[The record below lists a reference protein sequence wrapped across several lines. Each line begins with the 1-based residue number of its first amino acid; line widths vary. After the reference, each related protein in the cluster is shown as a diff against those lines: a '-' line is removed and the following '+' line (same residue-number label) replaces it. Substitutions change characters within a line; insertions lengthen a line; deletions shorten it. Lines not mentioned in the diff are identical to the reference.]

1 MSVQGEITETNG
13 PAAGTSTAGL
23 ASAEDWRA
31 LLSRFSHIVLV
42 ANSEAVN
49 LPELRRDMPET
60 ALFVFFNKVYK
71 VLSEPFSGNALLVA
85 RSGTMG
91 ANIVH
96 RRETSDVLK
105 FFPNPGFLGI
115 LNIRVEAG
123 ERLSP
128 PADFGSAPAGHLDLA
143 SYFTDFYPAGK
154 LATSGFAMALWL
166 SELQVPGRIV
176 LAGFS
181 ARRSERWKVFSIHD
195 WTFEQVF
202 LRLFSR
208 LGKIEIVGGAQASS
222 FAGLAKRFPD
232 VPPAEIALVAAE
244 VLSER
249 LENTDNQI
257 DRLMSITKG
266 LRSLDN
272 FFRRLKPK
280 TRKER
285 FLAAQQKDG

>member
-1 MSVQGEITETNG
+1 MSVVEVAN
-13 PAAGTSTAGL
+13 TSGL
-23 ASAEDWRA
+23 ASAEDWRP
-31 LLSRFSHIVLV
+31 LLSRYSHIVLV
-42 ANSEAVN
+42 ANSDAAD
-49 LPELRRDMPET
+49 LPRLRRELPDT

-91 ANIVH
+91 ANIIH
-96 RRETSDVLK
+96 RREADEVIA
-105 FFPNPGFLGI
+105 FFPNPGFVGL
-115 LNIRVEAG
+115 LNIRVDAG

-128 PADFGSAPAGHLDLA
+128 AADFGSAPVGHLDLA
-143 SYFTDFYPAGK
+143 TYFTDFYPAGK
-154 LATSGFAMALWL
+154 MATSGFAMALWL
-166 SELQVPGRIV
+166 AELQLPGKIM

-181 ARRSERWKVFSIHD
+181 ARRSEKWKVFSVHD

-208 LGKIEIVGGAQASS
+208 LGKIEIVGGAEAGSY
-222 FAGLAKRFPD
+222 AGLAKRFPG
-232 VPPAEIALVAAE
+232 VPSVEIALVAAE

-249 LENTDNQI
+249 LENTNNQI
-257 DRLMSITKG
+257 DRLMSVTKG
-266 LRSLDN
+266 LRSIDN

-285 FLAAQQKDG
+285 FLASQEKDG

>member
-1 MSVQGEITETNG
+1 MSFEGETLEKQTPPGSTDALATN
-13 PAAGTSTAGL
+13 
-23 ASAEDWRA
+23 AEWKA
-31 LLSRFSHIVLV
+31 LLSRYSHIVLV
-42 ANSEAVN
+42 ANSDAVD
-49 LPELRRDMPET
+49 LAKLRRDMPDT

-71 VLSEPFSGNALLVA
+71 VLSEPFRGNALLVA

-96 RRETSDVLK
+96 RREVGDVLK
-105 FFPNPGFLGI
+105 YFPNAGFLGL
-115 LNIRVEAG
+115 LNIRVDAG
-123 ERLSP
+123 EGLSP
-128 PADFGSAPAGHLDLA
+128 AADFEGAPVGHLDLA
-143 SYFTDFYPAGK
+143 EYFSDFYPARK

-166 SELQVPGRIV
+166 SELQLPGAIV

-181 ARRSERWKVFSIHD
+181 ARRSEKWKVFSVHD

-208 LGKIEIVGGAQASS
+208 LGKIVIIGGAEASS
-222 FAGLAKRFPD
+222 YAGLAKKFPG
-232 VPPAEIALVAAE
+232 VPAAEIALVAAE

-257 DRLMSITKG
+257 DRLMSVTKG
-266 LRSLDN
+266 LRSIDN

-280 TRKER
+280 TRKQR
-285 FLAAQQKDG
+285 YLAKLQEKDG